1 MVREMANRRRIH
13 GIDFSG
19 GAMAGRKTWIAS
31 GVVDG
36 DTLRIESCVRAEVLP
51 GGGRER
57 DRCLAALR
65 AFIAGE
71 GACAIGLD
79 FPFGL
84 PASLVGARTW
94 EEFVLAFGDRYSS
107 PERFRTACLTAAGGR
122 ELKRVADARS
132 RAPFSPYNMRV
143 YRQTYYGVRDVL
155 GPLVRGRLAC
165 VLPMQPPHPGGP
177 WVLEVC
183 PASTL
188 KQMSLYRPYKG
199 AMHDRYI
206 ARKGILAAMEEACA
220 LSIASPA
227 LRQIVL
233 DDPQGDALDS
243 VVAALAT
250 FRALRGLAGHALS
263 SRGEEAL
270 EGHVYV

>member
-1 MVREMANRRRIH
+1 
-13 GIDFSG
+13 
-19 GAMAGRKTWIAS
+19 
-31 GVVDG
+31 
-36 DTLRIESCVRAEVLP
+36 
-51 GGGRER
+51 
-57 DRCLAALR
+57 LR
-65 AFIAGE
+65 AFIVGE
-71 GACAIGLD
+71 GACAVGLD

-94 EEFVLAFGDRYSS
+94 EEFVLAFGDRYCS

-122 ELKRVADARS
+122 ELRRVGDARS

-165 VLPMQPPHPGGP
+165 VLPMQPPLPGKP
-177 WVLEVC
+177 WVMEVC

-188 KQMSLYRPYKG
+188 KRMSLYRPYKG
-199 AMHDRYI
+199 AMRDRYM
-206 ARKGILAAMEEACA
+206 AREGILAGMEKACA
-220 LSIASPA
+220 LSIASQA
-227 LRQIVL
+227 LREMVL
-233 DDPQGDALDS
+233 CDAQGDALDS

-250 FRALRGLAGHALS
+250 FRAVRSLAGPGVS
-263 SRGEEAL
+263 TRGEEAL